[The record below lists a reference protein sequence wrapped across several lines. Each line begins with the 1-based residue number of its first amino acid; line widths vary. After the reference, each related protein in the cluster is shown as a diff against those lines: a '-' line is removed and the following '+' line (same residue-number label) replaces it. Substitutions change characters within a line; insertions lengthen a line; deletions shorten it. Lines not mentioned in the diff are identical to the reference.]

1 MQITTQFLILVPV
14 ILGVVQAIKIAGVAS
29 KWSALVAIA
38 LGAGFALALNGF
50 EMNSLLQGIAA
61 GLSAAGLYSGTKATL
76 K

>member
-14 ILGVVQAIKIAGVAS
+14 ILGVVQAIKMAGIP
-29 KWSALVAIA
+29 KKYSALIAIV
-38 LGAGFALALNGF
+38 LGAGAASALNGF
-50 EMNSLLQGIAA
+50 DMNSLLQGIAA